1 MSVRSHLEISRSR
14 LAPEVKALNEDGK
27 KKLLKTSALHIKITS
42 DFVGH
47 TLDVFNGSRYVRVRV
62 TEDMVGRR
70 LADVAERDKA
80 TAKLRFVSI
89 PPRKM
94 RLVAEMVKGMKV
106 QEALD
111 VLNFTP
117 RIAARHLAKTVKAAA
132 ANILSEQGTDHINA
146 EDLYVANVTV
156 DDAPTQKRIR
166 FQSMG
171 RVFRI
176 RKRFCHLSVWVA
188 ESEAAVKAREAAL
201 EAERAKGKTSAP
213 KPKRTARKTS
223 GKAKAKTA
231 AKTTKKTTA
240 KAGAAKASRKTAE
253 AKAADKPATKPAE
266 SSADTQDTKE

>member
-1 MSVRSHLEISRSR
+1 MSVRSHLEISRAM
-14 LAPEVKALNEDGK
+14 LVPTVKGLNGDGK
-27 KKLLKTSALHIKITS
+27 KKLIKTAARQVKITS

-47 TLDVFNGSRYVRVRV
+47 TLDIFNGSRYVRVRV
-62 TEDMVGRR
+62 TEEMVGRR
-70 LADVAERDKA
+70 LADVAKRDSA

-106 QEALD
+106 QQALD

-156 DDAPTQKRIR
+156 DSAPTQKRIR

-176 RKRFCHLSVWVA
+176 RKRFCHVSVWVA
-188 ESEAAVKAREAAL
+188 EHEDAVKAREAAA
-201 EAERAKGKTSAP
+201 EAERAKGKAKVAAP
-213 KPKRTARKTS
+213 KAKRPTRKTA
-223 GKAKAKTA
+223 GKATKKTAAAKTA
-231 AKTTKKTTA
+231 KKKTTKSTA
-240 KAGAAKASRKTAE
+240 ARTGAKSAAKSKSTE
-253 AKAADKPATKPAE
+253 P
-266 SSADTQDTKE
+266 SIDTQESKE